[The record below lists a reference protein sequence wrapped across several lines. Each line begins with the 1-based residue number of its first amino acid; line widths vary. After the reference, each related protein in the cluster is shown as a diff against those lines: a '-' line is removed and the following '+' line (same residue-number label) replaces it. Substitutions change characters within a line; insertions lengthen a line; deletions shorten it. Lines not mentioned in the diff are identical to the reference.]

1 MNQIQRFMVDYKA
14 DELFMAYLD
23 SNEPVKILEGTY
35 LTSYALRRLDP
46 TAYRVYFSEW
56 MDAENIVLG
65 LWEFEPRELLFPDD
79 LARKIAPLSYWVA
92 IQKQLNL
99 FSQWQ
104 TADRAP
110 YVALDE
116 TIHYFIDDEQYYSLS
131 DDELL
136 AEVIRATDFPTEA
149 KV

>member
-1 MNQIQRFMVDYKA
+1 MKQIQRFMLDYIA

-23 SNEPVKILEGTY
+23 CNEPVKILEGTY

-46 TAYRVYFSEW
+46 TAYRCYFNEW

-65 LWEFEPRELLFPDD
+65 LWEFQPRELLFPDD
-79 LARKIAPLSYWVA
+79 VARKIAPLSYKAA

-99 FSQWQ
+99 FCQWQ

-110 YVALDE
+110 YVNLDE
-116 TIHYFIDDEQYYSLS
+116 TIYYYIDDAQYYALS

-136 AEVIRATDFPTEA
+136 AEVMKDTDFPMEA
-149 KV
+149 Q